1 MIKRTVDDYHQ
12 LSGKYLDKFKDLE
25 KKFLITGAAGWLGK
39 ATLELLKNVSKDFPN
54 NIACFGSAEKVIE
67 LLDGTKVKQNKLLF
81 NIIDI

>member
-12 LSGKYLDKFKDLE
+12 LSGKYLDKLKELE

-54 NIACFGSAEKVIE
+54 NIACFGSAENASRNGLKIGIFE
-67 LLDGTKVKQNKLLF
+67 ILRW
-81 NIIDI
+81 

>member
-1 MIKRTVDDYHQ
+1 MTKRTIDDYHQ
-12 LSGKYLDKFKDLE
+12 LSGKHLDKFRDFE

-67 LLDGTKVKQNKLLF
+67 LLDGTKVKQNKLSDLE
-81 NIIDI
+81 